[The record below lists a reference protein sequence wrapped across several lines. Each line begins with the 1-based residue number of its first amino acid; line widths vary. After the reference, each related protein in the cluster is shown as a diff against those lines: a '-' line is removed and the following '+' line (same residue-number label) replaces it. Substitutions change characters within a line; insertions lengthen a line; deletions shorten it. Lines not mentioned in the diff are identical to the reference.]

1 MIRLENVGKIFHE
14 GAENAFSALHDI
26 TLHVNAG
33 EMLILKGISGSGKS
47 TLLAMIGALLRPSY
61 GSVIVDGQSVAK
73 LSDLHASQFRRD
85 TLGFIFQS
93 FGLFEE
99 LSVADNVSTPLI
111 HSGLSPQTLQE
122 RIDEAMKLARIEH
135 KAERSVRL
143 LSGGEKQRCAIA
155 RALVNHP
162 KVILCDEPTANLDAA
177 NSEAFLETLLRLH
190 TMGKTIVVA
199 THDPIFDTLE
209 QARLIHM
216 DQGRLLT

>member
-1 MIRLENVGKIFHE
+1 MLYEV
-14 GAENAFSALHDI
+14 I
-26 TLHVNAG
+26 T
-33 EMLILKGISGSGKS
+33 
-47 TLLAMIGALLRPSY
+47 
-61 GSVIVDGQSVAK
+61 SVAK

-122 RIDEAMKLARIEH
+122 RIDEAMKLARIDH
-135 KAERSVRL
+135 KAGRSVRL

-162 KVILCDEPTANLDAA
+162 RITSYNVCYTK
-177 NSEAFLETLLRLH
+177 LLRMNQPCMLK
-190 TMGKTIVVA
+190 GVEDRVVRGDDNGFSHGMKLQEGLQKRFA
-199 THDPIFDTLE
+199 IGG
-209 QARLIHM
+209 IKIG
-216 DQGRLLT
+216 GRFIAEDHLGVVHECRNNFV

>member
-14 GAENAFSALHDI
+14 GAENAFVALHEI

-33 EMLILKGISGSGKS
+33 ELVVLKGISGSGKS
-47 TLLAMIGALLRPSY
+47 TLLAIIGALLRPSH

-73 LSDLHASQFRRD
+73 LSDLHASQFRRE

-99 LSVADNVSTPLI
+99 LSVVDNVSTPLI
-111 HSGLSPQTLQE
+111 HSGLTPKLLRQ
-122 RIDEAMKLARIEH
+122 RVDEAMALAHISH
-135 KAERSVRL
+135 KAERSAGV

-162 KVILCDEPTANLDAA
+162 RVILCDEPTANLDAA
-177 NSEAFLETLLRLH
+177 NSKAFLETLSELH
-190 TMGKTIVVA
+190 AMGKTIVVA
-199 THDPIFDTLE
+199 THDPIFETLE
-209 QARLIHM
+209 HARLIHM
-216 DQGRLLT
+216 DQGRLLP